1 MHAPVSTSISVKP
14 SSKFRVFLGLL
25 STKSPFLFFFIS
37 GMFGGAGFAEVRFRR
52 SLLVC
57 LRLFP
62 AARFAFTAVC
72 SDPVRG
78 CGEQAAVRGFRA
90 LPGLWF
96 PQHSSPWSC
105 SFTEVYWLIL
115 SFCSLMIQGGQWG
128 KLARWCTHGKISF
141 LHFVCYVVLQ
151 FQWRTPSRGC
161 RQLWVCLLWCSVGHS
176 VFWELL
182 SCSLTSDIAS
192 MWNKVLTTSDHY
204 LVFHLCLEMRG
215 EVQHLATVRTLK
227 KIQTTWNTWTISL
240 ENWVRFCV
248 TILRPL

>member
-1 MHAPVSTSISVKP
+1 MHQCLPVSQLNPLQNFGS
-14 SSKFRVFLGLL
+14 FLDCWALNL
-25 STKSPFLFFFIS
+25 LFFSSSSVVCS
-37 GMFGGAGFAEVRFRR
+37 GEQGFAEVRFRR

-105 SFTEVYWLIL
+105 SFTEVCWLIL

-128 KLARWCTHGKISF
+128 KLTRWCTHGKISF

-204 LVFHLCLEMRG
+204 LIFHLCLEMRG

-227 KIQTTWNTWTISL
+227 KIQTTWNTWTVSL